1 MVKLTTRK
9 QKVLH
14 RLKISRGQVTKLI
27 NMVESDE
34 HCVSIIHTSHS
45 TQKALKK
52 VDSLIMENHIRNY
65 SLNQIKKSKIEN
77 LVKELLDI
85 YKYK

>member
-1 MVKLTTRK
+1 MVKLTSNK
-9 QKVLH
+9 QKIIH

-34 HCVSIIHTSHS
+34 HCVSIIHTSRS

-52 VDSLIMENHIRNY
+52 VDSLLMENHVRNY
-65 SLNQIKKSKIEN
+65 SLNQMKKGKTEN